1 MVAGPSA
8 WIAQRLHAAG
18 MPCALLLLLLLV
30 LFASEQVTTRFAAAR
45 SCQPIVLQA
54 ESTKT
59 QAQVSTSVAFLCLLY
74 CRDRTT
80 CYLRACHCSRTSL
93 ARTQAMPMHLLL
105 THKHVL
111 PYTAAYF
118 QQLPLRHC
126 QALFQSSHGVT
137 AARSAAVCL
146 ALLLHALPARQL
158 SQLVPT
164 SAALV
169 HWMCARAR
177 CCLLLL
183 LLSRIPSG
191 PLAAAHRS
199 AMRCRRSC
207 CCRGYPVLQRCV
219 WCCCLLVAVAA
230 AVDLW
235 ECGKG

>member
-1 MVAGPSA
+1 
-8 WIAQRLHAAG
+8 

-111 PYTAAYF
+111 PYYSCLFSAVAVAA
-118 QQLPLRHC
+118 LSGTISKLTWCDSSALCCCVPGPPAACIAC
-126 QALFQSSHGVT
+126 QAAESACANFSSSGALDVRT
-137 AARSAAVCL
+137 SPLLPAAAAVESHSIWSACCSTSQR
-146 ALLLHALPARQL
+146 HALPAQ
-158 SQLVPT
+158 
-164 SAALV
+164 
-169 HWMCARAR
+169 
-177 CCLLLL
+177 LLLPRVPSPAKVCVV
-183 LLSRIPSG
+183 LLSAG
-191 PLAAAHRS
+191 
-199 AMRCRRSC
+199 CSC
-207 CCRGYPVLQRCV
+207 CCS
-219 WCCCLLVAVAA
+219 
-230 AVDLW
+230 
-235 ECGKG
+235 